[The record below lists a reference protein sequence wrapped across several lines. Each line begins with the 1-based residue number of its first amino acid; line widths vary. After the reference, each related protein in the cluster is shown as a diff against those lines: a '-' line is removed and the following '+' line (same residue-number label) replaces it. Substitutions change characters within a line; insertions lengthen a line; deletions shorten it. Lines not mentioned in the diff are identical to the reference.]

1 MVSRGGALRAA
12 RPRRRGRRR
21 RGRGTRP
28 RRHAEAASRALKLIK
43 AEPYGYTDVVWITA
57 GVRSDTGIT
66 GSQRSAGGGENVPG
80 SRGPSPRSMRGYH
93 PERAASPSAGYNP
106 YQGSGTPKRTGQ
118 MAGIVPNSPGGLS
131 STFFNEIGEY
141 DRRFVDDS
149 TSDRAIFSTELDS
162 TNTTRSHGIGV
173 LAGAPD
179 DGNVDF
185 RFRSEPSSPRQS
197 NHLDS
202 LGSLGASSSLC
213 DRESLRQN
221 SHEIPN
227 FSMHALGSS
236 AASSGSSLRVSIK
249 YVSYKSS
256 LAQ

>member
-1 MVSRGGALRAA
+1 MKKPLN
-12 RPRRRGRRR
+12 
-21 RGRGTRP
+21 
-28 RRHAEAASRALKLIK
+28 
-43 AEPYGYTDVVWITA
+43 W
-57 GVRSDTGIT
+57 
-66 GSQRSAGGGENVPG
+66 ENFDQKFD
-80 SRGPSPRSMRGYH
+80 
-93 PERAASPSAGYNP
+93 E
-106 YQGSGTPKRTGQ
+106 
-118 MAGIVPNSPGGLS
+118 IW

-236 AASSGSSLRVSIK
+236 AASSSLPSSSVASAKARRSPLRQ
-249 YVSYKSS
+249 
-256 LAQ
+256 LATGGGLAALAGLPPLPKPSKMPTSQLRTSVLQSKIVEVDLLI